1 MITPRRTQLVR
12 VKGLQEFRNTI
23 VRLTREVQG
32 SGFSVL
38 VRVQGSPTRNPEP
51 TQNAEPRTPNRSE
64 AVAIVVPTRAAAA
77 ILARALGDVSKAE
90 TLVVTRDELY
100 DLLHARLAD
109 PPRRLSALERDVI
122 AQASARAAAAGEE
135 LSFQLRPGQIAEMLR
150 FYDHLRRQ

>member
-12 VKGLQEFRNTI
+12 VKGLQEFRKTI

-32 SGFSVL
+32 SGLSVL
-38 VRVQGSPTRNPEP
+38 GRVQDSPARNPEP

-90 TLVVTRDELY
+90 TLVVTRDE
-100 DLLHARLAD
+100 AVQNLA
-109 PPRRLSALERDVI
+109 SEIV
-122 AQASARAAAAGEE
+122 SARSSQRAVPPPDRAATGVDDQRVRGH
-135 LSFQLRPGQIAEMLR
+135 S
-150 FYDHLRRQ
+150 